1 MASLHIFGYPTD
13 NGRVLKDGSGNV
25 VARGGINKC
34 RKVRPHERGAW
45 ISNEVCSYYFK
56 ADGRWYS
63 CRGRGD
69 GVSASCRLMK
79 KDPPERR
86 RPSLS
91 GAKRRRRLAGG
102 RRHSANDAVVQRERE
117 RAQMPEVKRIREINN
132 VLQYINEPARRA
144 RLEDERT
151 RLLRKIGDRG

>member
-1 MASLHIFGYPTD
+1 
-13 NGRVLKDGSGNV
+13 
-25 VARGGINKC
+25 
-34 RKVRPHERGAW
+34 
-45 ISNEVCSYYFK
+45 
-56 ADGRWYS
+56 
-63 CRGRGD
+63 
-69 GVSASCRLMK
+69 MK
-79 KDPPERR
+79 KDPPARR